1 MTSPDTLPPD
11 YITPT
16 EFCQRLRVS
25 RRWFDRNAEAVPG
38 VVRLSRKVVRIHLP
52 TFTAQQEKP
61 LFRKGRKK

>member
-1 MTSPDTLPPD
+1 MTSPDALPAD

-25 RRWFDRNAEAVPG
+25 RRWFDRNNEAVPG

-52 TFTAQQEKP
+52 TFTAQQCSP
-61 LFRKGRKK
+61 LKKGRRK

>member
-1 MTSPDTLPPD
+1 MTDELSAD

-52 TFTAQQEKP
+52 TFTANQEKP
-61 LFRKGRKK
+61 LKKGRKK